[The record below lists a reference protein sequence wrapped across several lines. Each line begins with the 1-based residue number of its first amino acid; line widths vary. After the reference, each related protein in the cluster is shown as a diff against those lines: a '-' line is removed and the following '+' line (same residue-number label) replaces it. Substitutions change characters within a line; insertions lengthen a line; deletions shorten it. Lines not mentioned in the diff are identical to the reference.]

1 MKNSYSLPDPRV
13 IPIQLIF
20 DEIKIRCGVAYNA
33 STGKEIGFTSSKA
46 AKSLK
51 FVDEILSF
59 IKESDNGEETET
71 SLEYNEDRTAA
82 TYANVWRIRTY
93 RNETWNVGYFYN
105 DGYLDSDE
113 LLKQLLIIL
122 SSCEILN
129 FHVKLQMSDSGGA
142 NARMIALLCKF
153 ANKKYINGPP
163 SINNLQYVNPLEVNR
178 SIWASLCSVH
188 GLKSAKKCL
197 ADKKL
202 LFNKGVHLSWQ
213 VIQDLYFLIK
223 DDMRKS
229 MNVNSL
235 RGLKRSV
242 AFPDAYTRQNVANA
256 KSAFGEQIISY
267 QLHLLASDLNCDSD
281 VFDSIL
287 VKLSGLNGYSG
298 EILNANLM
306 L

>member
-1 MKNSYSLPDPRV
+1 MSCGAQLADVMKNSYSLPDPRV

-59 IKESDNGEETET
+59 IKESNNGEETET
-71 SLEYNEDRTAA
+71 SLEYNEDRAA

-129 FHVKLQMSDSGGA
+129 YF
-142 NARMIALLCKF
+142 I
-153 ANKKYINGPP
+153 
-163 SINNLQYVNPLEVNR
+163 
-178 SIWASLCSVH
+178 
-188 GLKSAKKCL
+188 
-197 ADKKL
+197 L
-202 LFNKGVHLSWQ
+202 LF
-213 VIQDLYFLIK
+213 F
-223 DDMRKS
+223 
-229 MNVNSL
+229 
-235 RGLKRSV
+235 
-242 AFPDAYTRQNVANA
+242 
-256 KSAFGEQIISY
+256 
-267 QLHLLASDLNCDSD
+267 
-281 VFDSIL
+281 
-287 VKLSGLNGYSG
+287 
-298 EILNANLM
+298 
-306 L
+306 